1 MNRHPYSQPVNKVFI
16 TRDELYGGKDTT
28 PINKMIPSRGNQPQ
42 QPTSQP
48 PQQPHPNNNQIKPCN
63 EDTSQI
69 DNESPIDMNALL
81 EALDSETNDTI
92 AKLNSRMIFKKK
104 DDMLR
109 LLPISEDKILEY
121 HNDLREYRLI
131 ESYDEL
137 EFGRNIR
144 WISLHPTSPLKLTK
158 GATIVSFTVKEE
170 NSIEILC
177 TLCYKFWYKIQL
189 DKVMIFQKLTKYEK
203 LILQAIDFLDD
214 SKSTVTHDDIHP
226 DDIHPDEIQDET
238 DTQVDDVSSEY
249 TDDHTDDTDEYS
261 DDDTA
266 YTN

>member
-1 MNRHPYSQPVNKVFI
+1 
-16 TRDELYGGKDTT
+16 
-28 PINKMIPSRGNQPQ
+28 
-42 QPTSQP
+42 
-48 PQQPHPNNNQIKPCN
+48 
-63 EDTSQI
+63 
-69 DNESPIDMNALL
+69 
-81 EALDSETNDTI
+81 
-92 AKLNSRMIFKKK
+92 MIFKKK

-109 LLPISEDKILEY
+109 LLPITEDKILEY

-189 DKVMIFQKLTKYEK
+189 DKVIIFQKLTKYEK

-226 DDIHPDEIQDET
+226 DDIQDET
-238 DTQVDDVSSEY
+238 DTQVDDASSEY
-249 TDDHTDDTDEYS
+249 TDDYTDDTDEYS
-261 DDDTA
+261 DDGTT
-266 YTN
+266 YTK